1 MMGVQTWEA
10 EGLKVQ
16 GRLAV
21 GTGDTGVRLKGRMLG
36 SVRIGRRML
45 ETASAEMHVAGAGG
59 AGCRNGE
66 LSVDGNGVVGVRK
79 LWGCL
84 RCRDRGAGIRSGKY
98 WRGAGNVPL
107 VAEKLGI
114 EGVLRLWS
122 PGTLEMLRLK
132 VLGKAVGWAWWVVLS
147 PAPSLFHPQIAK
159 EVAKL
164 LEMKAQLGEDE
175 GKHKFV
181 LKTPKV
187 TLHSKLLCLSAC
199 MSSPRTCTQ
208 QLPISVGKSPAW
220 PHLSL
225 FAFLFSLSLLAAR
238 GRRM

>member
-1 MMGVQTWEA
+1 MQSWEA
-10 EGLKVQ
+10 EGLRVQ

-45 ETASAEMHVAGAGG
+45 ETASAEVHVAGAGG
-59 AGCRNGE
+59 AGYKNGE
-66 LSVDGNGVVGVRK
+66 LSVDGNGVVEVRK
-79 LWGCL
+79 WWGRL

-132 VLGKAVGWAWWVVLS
+132 VLGKAVGWACWLIPSSLLVPS
-147 PAPSLFHPQIAK
+147 PDCKGSG
-159 EVAKL
+159 
-164 LEMKAQLGEDE
+164 KAAGDE
-175 GKHKFV
+175 G
-181 LKTPKV
+181 T
-187 TLHSKLLCLSAC
+187 A
-199 MSSPRTCTQ
+199 
-208 QLPISVGKSPAW
+208 G
-220 PHLSL
+220 
-225 FAFLFSLSLLAAR
+225 
-238 GRRM
+238 GR